1 MVTCARSPS
10 TQVPEARAGFWA
22 VDSVPGQSWPQS
34 VGPVANS
41 GFLHR
46 LFTQLKHCDSL
57 LTGVMVRL
65 WWLAQGF
72 EGFVSSAARLE
83 LGLPEG
89 DYVTTH
95 PGVGLSGGLER
106 DRAGPVGGSRCRGSP
121 GRVCL
126 VAALLLS
133 ASGRHAGDS
142 FALLAPVCS

>member
-46 LFTQLKHCDSL
+46 LFIQLKHCDSL

-72 EGFVSSAARLE
+72 EGFVSSAARLDWGFQKVIMSQLILGWVYREVWKGKE
-83 LGLPEG
+83 LGQ
-89 DYVTTH
+89 
-95 PGVGLSGGLER
+95 LEE
-106 DRAGPVGGSRCRGSP
+106 AGAWGSP

-126 VAALLLS
+126 AVALLLS
-133 ASGRHAGDS
+133 ASGHHAGNS
-142 FALLAPVCS
+142 FALLAPVYS